1 LEKGTTMHREDSS
14 QTALTSAATKPLRI
28 LCVDDEAD
36 ALANLRE
43 LLELLGYQ
51 VDVASCGRE
60 ALELASI
67 HKYDLALIDFRM
79 PEMNGLELASK
90 LKSNSPC
97 MITLLVTAY
106 INAEQESEVGA
117 GRQIRGVINKPLDIN
132 RLAKILGEVE
142 GEQTALVVDDDRD
155 LCQNLKDAFEQVGFR
170 VCLAYDVDQ
179 AKKMLGLAKF
189 HVVVV
194 DYRLPGGDGM
204 TLAAQIQAE
213 HTDCNVILM
222 TGFRNELA
230 VNLSDLSTKICY
242 KPFDIGTLL
251 ATARGGTEER

>member
-1 LEKGTTMHREDSS
+1 MRCSDPS
-14 QTALTSAATKPLRI
+14 QTSLNFAATKSLRI

-43 LLELLGYQ
+43 LLELLGYR
-51 VDVASCGRE
+51 VDVASCGRD
-60 ALELASI
+60 ALKLASI
-67 HKYDLALIDFRM
+67 HAYDIALIDFRM
-79 PEMNGLELASK
+79 PEMNGLVLASE
-90 LKSNSPC
+90 LKSISPY

-106 INAEQESEVGA
+106 INAEQENEVGA
-117 GRQIRGVINKPLDIN
+117 GRQVRGVINKPLDIN

-155 LCQNLKDAFEQVGFR
+155 LCQNLRDAFEQVGYR
-170 VCLAYDVDQ
+170 VCLAYDMDQ

-213 HTDCNVILM
+213 HPDCNVILM

-230 VNLSDLSTKICY
+230 HKLSDLSTKICY

-251 ATARGGTEER
+251 ATARGGAEER